1 VGDVQNQE
9 IKAVQENSTPPQSLN
24 EFLSSGELGNPI
36 IRSFESTRGRGLA
49 GFITDIKFDWNESTW
64 EIDQGKRAPKFMK
77 INISFSPI
85 HDIPMGLDNN
95 GAMRS
100 VAYNIGGLSQTIGD
114 DPYDKYTGSD

>member
-1 VGDVQNQE
+1 
-9 IKAVQENSTPPQSLN
+9 
-24 EFLSSGELGNPI
+24 
-36 IRSFESTRGRGLA
+36 
-49 GFITDIKFDWNESTW
+49 
-64 EIDQGKRAPKFMK
+64 MK